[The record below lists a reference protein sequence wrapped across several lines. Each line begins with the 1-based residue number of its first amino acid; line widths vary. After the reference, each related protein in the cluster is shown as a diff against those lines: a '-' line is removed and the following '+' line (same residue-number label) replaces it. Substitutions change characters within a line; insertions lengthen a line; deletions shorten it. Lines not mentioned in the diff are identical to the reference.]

1 LINPL
6 LRVLL
11 RIENPTNHKKNKYIR
26 SDHNIGMSMIDK
38 TIDRRSFLSI
48 GAATLGGVIIPA
60 VASPALAVPLPQRK
74 GGTRRLAFR
83 NAHTGESFNGVYR
96 VGDKYLPDAF
106 DQINH
111 VLRDHRSNTQY
122 PMDPRVLDIIFQ
134 VRQLTGRNEPLEV
147 LSGYRSPK
155 TNRKLRKAS
164 SGVAKKSLHMKGQ
177 AIDFHM
183 EGYSTARLR
192 DLAKSLRAGGVG
204 YYSRSDFV
212 HVDSGD
218 VRSWGS

>member
-1 LINPL
+1 M
-6 LRVLL
+6 
-11 RIENPTNHKKNKYIR
+11 
-26 SDHNIGMSMIDK
+26 SDVKSSILIDK

-60 VASPALAVPLPQRK
+60 IASPAMAVPLPPRK
-74 GGTRRLAFR
+74 GGTRRISFR
-83 NAHTGESFNGVYR
+83 NAHTGESFSGVYR
-96 VGDKYLPDAF
+96 AGDKYLPDAF

-111 VLRDHRSNTQY
+111 VLRDFRANKEY
-122 PMDPRVLDIIFQ
+122 PMDPRVLDIIYQ
-134 VRQLTGRNEPLEV
+134 VRELTGRNEPLEI
-147 LSGYRSPK
+147 LSGYRCPE
-155 TNRKLRKAS
+155 TNRMLRKAS

-183 EGYSTARLR
+183 QGFSTARLR
-192 DLAKSLRAGGVG
+192 DIAKSLRAGGVG
-204 YYSRSDFV
+204 YYSKSDFV